1 MSDLVLGLVLAVL
14 AAFLLGG
21 MLSLGRQGVRRGA
34 VVVGVLALVSL
45 VAAGLYLVPY
55 ALSR

>member
-1 MSDLVLGLVLAVL
+1 MSQLVLGLVLAVL

-21 MLSLGRQGVRRGA
+21 ALSLGRQGLRRGA
-34 VVVGVLALVSL
+34 LVAGVLAVLAL

-55 ALSR
+55 ALDR